1 VLVLV
6 LEVVITI
13 CLAHIPRNAS
23 SCLCAY
29 SSNLSTSF
37 LPPSPTLRTTLR
49 FCTQMETL
57 SLGATKAAQ
66 LLNVR
71 VRQDVLDDRT
81 SVLKP
86 QDVAALSASH
96 KSTVF
101 FSHT

>member
-1 VLVLV
+1 
-6 LEVVITI
+6 
-13 CLAHIPRNAS
+13 
-23 SCLCAY
+23 
-29 SSNLSTSF
+29 
-37 LPPSPTLRTTLR
+37 
-49 FCTQMETL
+49 METL